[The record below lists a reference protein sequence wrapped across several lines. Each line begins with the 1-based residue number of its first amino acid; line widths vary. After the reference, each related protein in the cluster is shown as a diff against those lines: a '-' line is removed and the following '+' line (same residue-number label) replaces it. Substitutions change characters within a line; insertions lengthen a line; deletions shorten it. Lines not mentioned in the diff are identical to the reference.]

1 MDTILEYYLINPIT
15 NIDYKNH
22 CITISHNIDFI
33 MVNIL
38 HIKLD
43 TPSLESIKK
52 ISSVSRYKDLKNY
65 FDYLQK
71 QLKLQQPLEYGI
83 NYFIVPLE
91 LKPNKLILGGIFFGI
106 NNDKFKYHILE
117 SHNYIIP
124 ILSIES
130 NRRYN
135 KVIPIHKNE
144 IDILAAVISRDTNE
158 ISREMKIYFMNA
170 HNYLPKFRII
180 RLEKKI
186 KMNNAFNQ
194 HSRLQRS
201 FKIV

>member
-15 NIDYKNH
+15 NIDYKNR
-22 CITISHNIDFI
+22 CITISHNIDLI

-38 HIKLD
+38 HIKPD
-43 TPSLESIKK
+43 IPPLESLKK
-52 ISSVSRYKDLKNY
+52 ISNISRYKDLKSY

-71 QLKLQQPLEYGI
+71 QLKLQQPLVYGM

-91 LKPNKLILGGIFFGI
+91 LITNKLILGIMLFSI
-106 NNDKFKYHILE
+106 DNNKFKYHILE
-117 SHNYIIP
+117 SPNYLIP
-124 ILSIES
+124 ILASQT
-130 NRRYN
+130 NT
-135 KVIPIHKNE
+135 KPIHNNE
-144 IDILAAVISRDTNE
+144 IDILAAVISRDTNKV
-158 ISREMKIYFMNA
+158 SKRMKIYFMNA